1 MFRPKALFL
10 GFAFVCAL
18 SGAPIAQETV
28 TFPCDAFEKNADG
41 LWTPA
46 REVTFRGPNGQ
57 FTMRPGV
64 SFRPD
69 VTCSGMDMAAV
80 LERLCSR
87 SKQ

>member
-10 GFAFVCAL
+10 GFVFVCAL

-41 LWTPA
+41 SWTPA
-46 REVTFRGPNGQ
+46 REVTFRGPHGQ

-80 LERLCSR
+80 LERLCGR

>member
-10 GFAFVCAL
+10 GFAFACAL

-46 REVTFRGPNGQ
+46 REVIFRGTNGQ

-64 SFRPD
+64 SFRTD

>member
-28 TFPCDAFEKNADG
+28 TFPCHAFEKNTDG
-41 LWTPA
+41 SWAPTH
-46 REVTFRGPNGQ
+46 EVTFRGPSGQ

-69 VTCSGMDMAAV
+69 AACSGMDMAAV
-80 LERLCSR
+80 LERLCDR